1 MATAITGKP
10 TAYPQSVKWTR
21 TGNTMTLNWEYPSS
35 ATSETNA
42 RRVTGVHTW
51 LYQSKEY
58 AGYYD
63 VFNECKYGISTS
75 TKSRSMTIR
84 NGCQH
89 IEGQVWFYN
98 TKAGENLA
106 EVKLNFT
113 APPVPTLGSFSYDPE
128 DEHKLSITI
137 SAQQAILS
145 RPRRTIE
152 VQVIRDGVNSGKAV
166 AAVTVHSE
174 THIGWDS
181 NTAQYSWTW
190 SITNAA
196 GAWTLDKEDDY
207 FRYRVRARALGV
219 EGGANSA
226 WVEKTYIIASPA
238 HPTIYELDNYS
249 GGVAVYFKDNRTAT
263 RPSESDY
270 TLQIGYATK
279 LANVDFDDVGD
290 TFSRPVT
297 SIFLKNEDITP
308 ATGEYTWVRVK
319 ATSPWSTVYSE
330 PRQLSQK
337 LYFTPAATSKD
348 ADTKVIQIESATA
361 GDDNASI
368 NAIIG
373 YASDTYTA
381 TRISY
386 STDKDA
392 WRSTKE
398 PDTFDM
404 NDKPWQDDPKQGT
417 HACSTS
423 VKLSELDEGT
433 TYYLRAKRYLASD
446 ETNSTNWS
454 QIVSC
459 NTSYADTAGV
469 ALTGGD
475 IVATG
480 KDTTFSWTFNEDL
493 KQQSWAIMEG
503 TKGLISGTGSITSC
517 NYAFDTAGDHLV
529 YVACTFDKGR
539 TLTSEPINVTVM
551 DAPVLSFATAPAETV
566 TALPFT
572 FTVNADKAD
581 ADIQVK
587 ILSLGI
593 ISNKPDGEIQQYQN
607 DVVAQASGTG
617 KVECSFDD
625 GSQLWNGGVYQI
637 QAVAT
642 LNGVTSE
649 TLWQNFTVAY
659 TDTVKA
665 PEPEEVTITPTADK
679 GATITVKTL
688 AEGTVWDLYRS
699 TADGRNFKIAQ
710 DLEAGATVTDTLAP
724 YKSKGTCEYIVCVR
738 NGQEQFDYREY
749 EYTLNA
755 GTLRFDWN
763 GYSVELPYNI
773 TISDES
779 DKQFE
784 QQVYLDGSQ
793 RGAWGASVVREASLS
808 TDAVY
813 IKDDETVEK
822 VRELARY
829 QGAVFVRTP
838 LGQAYTANVEVDEIS
853 KEYGSNIVAVSFKCT
868 EVDLTTEFGGVSAS

>member
-1 MATAITGKP
+1 MATAISNPPDSK
-10 TAYPQSVKWTR
+10 AQSVKWTR
-21 TGNTMTLNWEYPSS
+21 SGNTLTLNWEYNSTAKS
-35 ATSETNA
+35 DTNP
-42 RRVTGVHTW
+42 RRVTDVRMEIVQWNSAGKLVLDKSVSGIGTPTSYSVNFAKGAVQQRVIMYFANAKG
-51 LYQSKEY
+51 LNLCGEY
-58 AGYYD
+58 NY
-63 VFNECKYGISTS
+63 T
-75 TKSRSMTIR
+75 
-84 NGCQH
+84 
-89 IEGQVWFYN
+89 
-98 TKAGENLA
+98 L
-106 EVKLNFT
+106 T

-128 DEHKLSITI
+128 DGHKLSITI
-137 SAQQAILS
+137 SAEKAILS

-152 VQVIRDGVNSGKAV
+152 VQVIRDGVNGGKAE
-166 AAVTVHSE
+166 AAGTIHSS
-174 THIGWDS
+174 TQIGWDS
-181 NTAQYSWTW
+181 NTEQYTYTW
-190 SITNAA
+190 STTNAEV
-196 GAWTLDKEDDY
+196 WSVDKETDY
-207 FRYRVRARALGV
+207 CRYRVRARALGID
-219 EGGANSA
+219 GGVNSNWA
-226 WVEKTYIIASPA
+226 EKAYYISTPA
-238 HPTIYELDNYS
+238 KPTIAEMFDFS
-249 GGVAVYFKDNRTAT
+249 GGVNIVFVDNWTTTHSSAVDF
-263 RPSESDY
+263 

-279 LANVDFDDVGD
+279 LANVEWSDVGD
-290 TFSRPVT
+290 TYSRPT
-297 SIFLKNEDITP
+297 KNMFIKKTDIKP

-319 ATSPWSTVYSE
+319 ATGQGRTIYSE
-330 PRQLSQK
+330 PKQLNQK
-337 LYFTPAATSKD
+337 IYFTPAATSKD
-348 ADTKVIQIESATA
+348 ADPTVIQIESATA
-361 GDDNASI
+361 GDDNTSI
-368 NAIIG
+368 NALIG

-381 TRISY
+381 TEISY

-392 WRSTKE
+392 WRSTKD
-398 PDTFDM
+398 PSTFDM
-404 NDKPWQDDPKQGT
+404 EDTYWQDSPTQAT
-417 HACSTS
+417 SHACSTS

-551 DAPVLSFATAPAETV
+551 DAPVLTFATAPAETV
-566 TALPFT
+566 TALPFM

-607 DVVAQASGTG
+607 DGVALASGTG

-688 AEGTVWDLYRS
+688 AEGTVWDLYRA

-724 YKSKGTCEYIVCVR
+724 YKSKGTCEYIVYVR

-813 IKDDETVEK
+813 IKNDETVEK